1 MQIKIHRLKRERDQE
16 METNYGL
23 NGLWW
28 VQMVEVLN
36 VMKNKDEITQIDEG
50 WTYFGAV
57 VSMKKICQGAF
68 TCKTKFKPIIFQFKN
83 FCSSNKRLCFSC
95 CLILF
100 QCANLVRQVSLCET
114 KCFNY
119 IVRHSVYFSLF
130 IYIFQENVLSCSK
143 KLCELINF
151 LYVQLLWRWQVFVE
165 IRRLKFV
172 IHLYTEKSDFRGKTS
187 APLWICFNVSGLF
200 CCMKREKIWK
210 KDGNECY
217 VRWYDYF

>member
-28 VQMVEVLN
+28 VQIVEVLN
-36 VMKNKDEITQIDEG
+36 IWKNKDEITQIDEG

-57 VSMKKICQGAF
+57 VSMKKIWQGAF

-151 LYVQLLWRWQVFVE
+151 LYVQLYVVKVAGVCWNQTFE
-165 IRRLKFV
+165 ICNTLV
-172 IHLYTEKSDFRGKTS
+172 H
-187 APLWICFNVSGLF
+187 W
-200 CCMKREKIWK
+200 KI
-210 KDGNECY
+210 
-217 VRWYDYF
+217 RF